1 MNPKLNLTLMTKNYH
16 THFLLAAA
24 LIFLSFTNSFS
35 QTTVTV
41 TSSKDNTL
49 YDFPGSTISNGA
61 GDYFFAG
68 KTAGDVIRRGVIS
81 FDLASVIPPCAV
93 IQSVSLKLHMSK
105 TISGINPVQ
114 LRKITSDW
122 GEGASDAI
130 GEEGQ
135 GTQAEENDATWMTT
149 FYDTQFWINAGGD
162 YSGTVSATANVN
174 GIGFYT
180 WGSNAQMISD
190 VQGWVSGSSPQ
201 YGWLLLGDESVL
213 PSIKRFDTKE
223 NDSVNFRPA
232 LTVTYT
238 LNKVALNLTTIIDGF
253 FDGSLMRSDTAKV
266 YLRNVTAP
274 YAKVDSAKTNLNSAG
289 KSVMCFNNAAAGQY
303 YIVATHRNSIDTW
316 SKLGQTFASGTVK
329 SYDFTSAA
337 AQAFGDNLVLHSGK
351 YCMYNGDMSR
361 DGSVDVTDIVGVYN
375 DAANFVSGYLVTD
388 ISGDDF
394 VDVTDLLITYNNSSN
409 FVSIVRP

>member
-1 MNPKLNLTLMTKNYH
+1 MRKNYH
-16 THFLLAAA
+16 THFLLVVAI
-24 LIFLSFTNSFS
+24 LILLSFTNLFS

-61 GDYFFAG
+61 GNYFFAG

-81 FDLASVIPPCAV
+81 FDINSVIPPCAV

-122 GEGASDAI
+122 GEGTSAAV

-135 GTQAEENDATWMTT
+135 GAQAEENDATWMTT

-162 YSGTVSATANVN
+162 FSNTLSASANVN

-180 WGSNAQMISD
+180 WGSNAQLVSD
-190 VQGWVSGSSPQ
+190 VQGWINGSASN
-201 YGWLLLGDESVL
+201 YGWLVLGDESTF

-238 LNKVALNLTTIIDGF
+238 INKVALNLTTLIDGF
-253 FDGSLMRSDTAKV
+253 FDGSAMRSDTARV
-266 YLRNVTAP
+266 YLRNVSSP
-274 YAKVDSAKTNLNSAG
+274 YAKVDSSKTNLNSSG
-289 KSVMCFNNAAAGQY
+289 KGVMCFNNASSGQY
-303 YIVATHRNSIDTW
+303 YIIATHRNSIDTW
-316 SKLGQTFASGTVK
+316 SKLGQMFAVGTIK
-329 SYDFTSAA
+329 NYDFTNAST
-337 AQAFGDNLVLHSGK
+337 QAFGDNLAFNSGK
-351 YCMYNGDMSR
+351 YCMFNGDMSR
-361 DGSVDVTDIVGVYN
+361 DGAIDVTDIVGVYN
-375 DAANFVSGYLVTD
+375 DGTNFLSGYLVTD
-388 ISGDDF
+388 MSGDDF

-409 FVSIVRP
+409 FVSIIRP